1 MDVVGNGKILSPCV
15 VRCANLLKDMR
26 LVPNDAK
33 SAMRGTERSAK
44 SSLAFELSLEERGG
58 ELGQLEIEMEKD
70 DVV

>member
-1 MDVVGNGKILSPCV
+1 MMLT
-15 VRCANLLKDMR
+15 
-26 LVPNDAK
+26 
-33 SAMRGTERSAK
+33 SAMRGTERSAT

>member
-1 MDVVGNGKILSPCV
+1 MMLT
-15 VRCANLLKDMR
+15 
-26 LVPNDAK
+26 